1 MVAFFRPFVSRPHVL
16 RNVRRRFVRL
26 HASSEQLLHSCDGEY
41 EIVSAPT
48 ESKSVATLLSSS
60 PSADDTRLTGHGR
73 NSKSPERRGLEN
85 LG

>member
-1 MVAFFRPFVSRPHVL
+1 MVAFFRPFVPRPHVR

-26 HASSEQLLHSCDGEY
+26 HASSEQLLLSCDGEY

-48 ESKSVATLLSSS
+48 ETKTVATLLSSS
-60 PSADDTRLTGHGR
+60 PSADDTRLSGNG
-73 NSKSPERRGLEN
+73 SKSPERRGLEN